1 MDLTPEMK
9 DGMLKA
15 VDNLIDQLTKLRAAM
30 EKEPDV
36 FDLYYSIDRGLE
48 WDQDLGMVVRKK
60 PRTYTVTIKE
70 HVLPQ
75 LPSRS

>member
-1 MDLTPEMK
+1 
-9 DGMLKA
+9 
-15 VDNLIDQLTKLRAAM
+15 M